1 LAANNLFDF
10 VFVDSSCYFKFNSEQ
25 KRKIYLKLRKMK
37 TILKIVRKEFLQF
50 KRDPKMFQI
59 ILVAPVVQLILL
71 GYAATL
77 DINSIHTLIY
87 DQDKTRASRN
97 LIERFESSG
106 FFKIDYYT
114 DNYEDV
120 TNLLNN
126 GKAFF
131 ALVIPKNFEK
141 GIERHETV
149 NVQAIYDASDGNTA
163 SIAAGYTAQI
173 ISKYSQKLVINAM
186 DRTGK
191 KISPSGK
198 LSSEISVWYNPTLK
212 TRNFMV
218 PGIVGLLLSIITLL
232 LTSLAV
238 VKEKEI
244 GTLEQL
250 IVTPIKPYQLIL
262 GKLIPFV
269 ALGFIAVI
277 IVLAAMRIVFAIE
290 VRGSIIFLFVSA
302 FLYIL
307 STLGLG
313 LFVSTI
319 SKTQQQAMMISIFG
333 ILMPMVYLSGFA
345 FPIENMPQIIQ
356 YISYTIP
363 LRYFINIIR
372 GVILKGIGFHEL
384 WLDGIVL
391 FLMGVL
397 ILYLSSR
404 RFQKRLE

>member
-1 LAANNLFDF
+1 
-10 VFVDSSCYFKFNSEQ
+10 
-25 KRKIYLKLRKMK
+25 MK

-50 KRDPKMFQI
+50 KRDPKMFMI

-77 DINSIHTLIY
+77 DVNNIHTLVY
-87 DQDKTRASRN
+87 DQDKSSSSRN
-97 LIERFESSG
+97 LIERFHSSG
-106 FFKIDYYT
+106 FFVIDYYAES
-114 DNYEDV
+114 YE
-120 TNLLNN
+120 NLTTLLDD
-126 GKAFF
+126 GKVIF

-149 NVQAIYDASDGNTA
+149 NLQAIFDGSDGNTA
-163 SIAAGYTAQI
+163 SIAAGYAAQI
-173 ISKYSQKLVINAM
+173 VSKFAQGLIISSM
-186 DRTGK
+186 ERSGK
-191 KISPSGK
+191 KIIPAGSLTS
-198 LSSEISVWYNPTLK
+198 IVRVWYNPTLK

-250 IVTPIKPYQLIL
+250 IVTPIKPFQLIL

-269 ALGFIAVI
+269 ILGFIAVI
-277 IVLAAMRIVFAIE
+277 IVITAMGIVFSIE
-290 VRGSIIFLFVSA
+290 VRGSIGFLFLSA

-319 SKTQQQAMMISIFG
+319 SKTQQQAMMISIFV

-345 FPIENMPQIIQ
+345 FPIENMPQLIQ
-356 YISYTIP
+356 YISYAIP
-363 LRYFINIIR
+363 LRYFIAIIR
-372 GVILKGIGFHEL
+372 GVILKGIGFEEL
-384 WLDGIVL
+384 WPDALALLIIGVFIL
-391 FLMGVL
+391 LM
-397 ILYLSSR
+397 SSR
-404 RFQKRLE
+404 RFEKRLE